1 MQMDLRTGKYIEK
14 HIDFLPVVIT
24 ESGLRS
30 GGVGRIDLSEALNNN
45 MSSNQSTMT

>member
-1 MQMDLRTGKYIEK
+1 MK
-14 HIDFLPVVIT
+14 IDFLPIVIT

-45 MSSNQSTMT
+45 IASNNTN